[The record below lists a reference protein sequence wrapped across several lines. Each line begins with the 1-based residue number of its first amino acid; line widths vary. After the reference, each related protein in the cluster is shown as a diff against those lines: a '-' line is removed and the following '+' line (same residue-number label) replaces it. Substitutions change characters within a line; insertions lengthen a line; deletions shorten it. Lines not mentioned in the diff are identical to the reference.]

1 VREGADAL
9 KRALACALI
18 MLLPE
23 NGLEEAFSWLKDA
36 WQFYSREMNAI
47 PQPLILHTGIL
58 GALEQ
63 PIARAALTID
73 EE

>member
-1 VREGADAL
+1 
-9 KRALACALI
+9 

-36 WQFYSREMNAI
+36 WQFYSHEISATT
-47 PQPLILHTGIL
+47 QPLILHSAAV
-58 GALEQ
+58 GALGQ
-63 PIARAALTID
+63 PVARAALTIN